1 MLVHRTLGVVATLG
15 VLASGCD
22 DPELN
27 TDLRP
32 EGPPDVL
39 AVLVMTDAETQLYEA
54 ATYCRPNDEK
64 RPGRVGLPDFT
75 TQQVC
80 PDDLSAGVDPVTNA
94 YPDGWYIRIMF
105 DELLD
110 ASIETLTEIIDDEG
124 DPTGVFRGSIRAA
137 NPVTLQCR
145 SVTNNA
151 FVNVDYDGYYSPA
164 GNRVTWPVGPSLV
177 IKPNDPTL
185 VATGKECQISLNASI
200 VDKQGVPVAAEQR
213 GPYTFSL
220 SPISVLYTDPTDS
233 GDPDDPTLV
242 DALGPYFDNFYFQFN
257 TDVDVTSFCDDED
270 GSGLCDEGTEN
281 FAITPSVT
289 PQDAGGGWGTCSD
302 SFDACS
308 TAADCEATD
317 LGGCESAYVYTYD
330 SRDADDEIGIGY
342 TPPLRTSTTYTF
354 SLLAGTKLRDRCGA
368 ETTVPAPT
376 SANQYS
382 ITFRTNPL
390 KLNGTNIVS
399 NEVAAPV
406 KKMTLRF
413 STVLDVDSLD
423 ASEYT
428 LTPTPANFALAQVTG
443 GDIVLGGNYAPD
455 TEYTFTLNA
464 GATFE
469 DHFGATYATT
479 APTTVTWKTQ
489 PRVVLTGSSPAN
501 NGTINKIVVG
511 QPVGVALSFNANMD
525 VTTFTTDDFTFI
537 DTATNLPVTG
547 TTIGVGSPAAFQDCS
562 AGSLGCQLRVRG
574 NLAPGSYR
582 FTLRQGA
589 QLSDRLGNVYTQEQD
604 RVINFTVANPA
615 PAVQCL

>member
-1 MLVHRTLGVVATLG
+1 MFVNRTLGVMATLG
-15 VLASGCD
+15 VLAVGCD

-39 AVLVMTDAETQLYEA
+39 AVLVMTDAETQLYEV
-54 ATYCRPNDEK
+54 ATYCRPGDEK
-64 RPGRVGLPDFT
+64 RPGRIGLPDFT

-80 PDDLSAGVDPVTNA
+80 PDNLAAGVDPVVNA
-94 YPDGWYIRIMF
+94 YPDGWYVRIMF

-110 ASIETLTEIIDDEG
+110 ASIETLTEIIDDDG

-185 VATGKECQISLNASI
+185 VATGKECQITLNPSI
-200 VDKQGVPVAAEQR
+200 VDKQGEPVPADQR
-213 GPYTFSL
+213 GPYTFSI

-233 GDPDDPTLV
+233 GDPDDPALV
-242 DALGPYFDNFYFQFN
+242 DAISPFFDNFYFQFN
-257 TDVDVTSFCDDED
+257 TDVDVTSFCDDDD
-270 GSGLCDEGTEN
+270 GSGLCDEGTES
-281 FAITPSVT
+281 FSITPSVT
-289 PQDAGGGWGTCSD
+289 PLDAGGAWGYCSD
-302 SFDACS
+302 SGDPCSSAVDCDATS
-308 TAADCEATD
+308 D
-317 LGGCESAYVYTYD
+317 LGGCESAYVYTYN

-342 TPPLRTSTTYTF
+342 TTPLRTDTTYTF

-376 SANQYS
+376 SANHYA

-390 KLNGTNIVS
+390 RLNGTNIVS
-399 NEVAAPV
+399 SEVAAPV
-406 KKMTLRF
+406 KKMTLNF
-413 STVLDVDSLD
+413 STVIDPSTLDV
-423 ASEYT
+423 SEYT
-428 LTPTPANFALAQVTG
+428 IAPVPANFAITQVSG

-464 GATFE
+464 GAAFE
-469 DHFGATYATT
+469 DYFGATFATT
-479 APTTVTWKTQ
+479 AATTVTWKTQ
-489 PRVVLTGSSPAN
+489 PRVVLTGSSPTN
-501 NGTINKIVVG
+501 NGTIQKIFVG

-525 VTTFTTDDFTFI
+525 LASFTTDDFTFI
-537 DTATNLPVTG
+537 DTATMQPIAG
-547 TTIGVGSPAAFQDCS
+547 TTSVAGCGIGS
-562 AGSLGCQLRVRG
+562 ASCQLRVRG
-574 NLAPGSYR
+574 NLPPGSYR
-582 FTLRQGA
+582 FTLLQGA
-589 QLSDRLGNVYTQEQD
+589 QISDQLGNVYTQEQD
-604 RVINFTVANPA
+604 LVINFTVANPV
-615 PAVQCL
+615 PAV